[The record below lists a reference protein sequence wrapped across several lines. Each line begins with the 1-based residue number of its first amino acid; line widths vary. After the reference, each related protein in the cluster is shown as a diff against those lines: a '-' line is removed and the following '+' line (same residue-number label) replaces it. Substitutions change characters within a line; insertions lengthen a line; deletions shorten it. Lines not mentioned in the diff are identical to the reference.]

1 MEATQVNKYPKAAVL
16 LLMSSLIS
24 GCTVQG
30 PLSKFAVPENQQMQ
44 SSTVSHPTTEAIPV
58 VNGQDI
64 NSKEPPIQ
72 QSEETIDEPSLTNLN
87 EIGIEVATR
96 LRNVNYRD
104 TNPYTAPPE
113 EYISPG
119 MLSQLEKNADLQKRI
134 AIAKKHIIEV
144 RKLKVIESKIKVED
158 TEASME
164 LRGSEEGS
172 ELDKNFE
179 RGLLV
184 TLDFSKIGDGQWVV
198 TDIMYS
204 NF

>member
-1 MEATQVNKYPKAAVL
+1 MNKYPKAAVL
-16 LLMSSLIS
+16 LLMTALIS

-30 PLSKFAVPENQQMQ
+30 PLSRFAVPENQQTQ
-44 SSTVSHPTTEAIPV
+44 SSTVSQPTTEDIPV

-72 QSEETIDEPSLTNLN
+72 QSEEMIDEPSLTNLN

-144 RKLKVIESKIKVED
+144 RKLKVIESKIMVEN

-172 ELDKNFE
+172 ELGKNFE
-179 RGLLV
+179 RGLFV
-184 TLDFSKIGDGQWVV
+184 ALDFSKIGDGQWVV
-198 TDIMYS
+198 TDIIYS

>member
-16 LLMSSLIS
+16 LIMTALIS

-30 PLSKFAVPENQQMQ
+30 PLSKFAVPDNQQTK
-44 SSTVSHPTTEAIPV
+44 SATVSHPTTEDIPV
-58 VNGQDI
+58 VKGQDI
-64 NSKEPPIQ
+64 ILKEPPIQ
-72 QSEETIDEPSLTNLN
+72 QSEETINEPTLTNLN

-96 LRNVNYRD
+96 LRNVDYRD
-104 TNPYTAPPE
+104 KNPYTAPPS
-113 EYISPG
+113 EYISLG

-144 RKLKVIESKIKVED
+144 RKLKIIESKIKVED

-164 LRGSEEGS
+164 LRGSEKGS
-172 ELDKNFE
+172 ELGKNFE

-184 TLDFSKIGDGQWVV
+184 ALDFSEIGDGQWVV